1 MLRVT
6 NFIRIIF
13 FVSIFITSIFSLISL
28 DENLAKFHIQDKLLH
43 MAVFL
48 FITFLAYSS
57 KFKVNRFVILLGLIF
72 YGLIIEIIQN
82 YLSYRSFELLD
93 LLFDIFGVLL
103 GYLSWKLLKKIYP
116 SYWFI
121 LISP

>member
-43 MAVFL
+43 MTVFL
-48 FITFLAYSS
+48 FITFLAYAY

-116 SYWFI
+116 SY
-121 LISP
+121 